1 MLVCEVI
8 APNDGK
14 KLFQEMKCATP
25 ENLNIEAKVDNVT
38 KSLINAYKNANNRN
52 TKTQSS
58 VCMRTSIQSVL

>member
-1 MLVCEVI
+1 
-8 APNDGK
+8 
-14 KLFQEMKCATP
+14 MKCATP